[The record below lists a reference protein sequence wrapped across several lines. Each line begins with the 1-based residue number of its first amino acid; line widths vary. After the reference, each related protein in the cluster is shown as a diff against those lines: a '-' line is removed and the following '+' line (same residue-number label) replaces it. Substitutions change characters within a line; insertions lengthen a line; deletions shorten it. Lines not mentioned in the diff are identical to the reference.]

1 VLSTFA
7 KAYGIEYSLLADV
20 GSHVIRDF
28 GILNTMIEPAA
39 EEYYGI
45 PIPGSYLVGTDGR
58 VAGRFFHREYQVR
71 ETAATVLHAGFDVAV
86 DPASMAHD
94 EVETEGVSVRAE
106 LAATELHT
114 HQRAY
119 VYVHLNL
126 ADGLHVYGE
135 PIPEG
140 YVPTRVSATAT
151 DGLVIGEPEYPA
163 TTPFSIEGLTEQF
176 HVFGGDVKIALP
188 VTSEIREAGTAAIDV
203 EVSYQA
209 CTGQMC
215 YLPRTDKL
223 HIKLATAPSVREAG
237 PSVR

>member
-7 KAYGIEYSLLADV
+7 KAYGIEYPLLADV
-20 GSHVIRDF
+20 GSNVIRDF
-28 GILNTMIEPAA
+28 GILNTLINPA
-39 EEYYGI
+39 EEEYHGI

-58 VAGRFFHREYQVR
+58 VAGKFFHREYQVR
-71 ETAATVLHAGFDVAV
+71 ETAATVLHAGFNLPV
-86 DPASMAHD
+86 DPASMVHD
-94 EVETEGVSVRAE
+94 EVHAEGVTVRAE

-114 HQRAY
+114 RQRSY
-119 VYVHLNL
+119 VYVHLGL

-140 YVPTRVSATAT
+140 YVPTRVRAVAT

-163 TTPFSIEGLTEQF
+163 TTPFSIEGLTEEF

-188 VTSEIREAGTAAIDV
+188 ITSEIREVGTAAIDV
-203 EVSYQA
+203 EVSYEA
-209 CTGQMC
+209 CTDQMC

-223 HIKLATAPSVREAG
+223 HIEVATAPSVREAG
-237 PSVR
+237 KD